1 MGSIIRVQF
10 SGWQLLLYKYIILQ
24 GNSLSA
30 SRPRVNYLG
39 DNFRVS
45 NFRGAIIQGAIILGG
60 NYPGGQLS
68 GGQLSREQLSGGQL
82 SWGNYPGAIIQG
94 AIVLFPKY
102 NNPRNRKFWKTSYC
116 SNNTINIDFS
126 NLNLAKQQFLTRYIL
141 ILE

>member
-60 NYPGGQLS
+60 NCLGSNYPGGNCPGSNYLE
-68 GGQLSREQLSGGQL
+68 GNCPGAIIRGQLSRGQL
-82 SWGNYPGAIIQG
+82 S
-94 AIVLFPKY
+94 
-102 NNPRNRKFWKTSYC
+102 C
-116 SNNTINIDFS
+116 SRNTIILEIENFGRHPIVVII
-126 NLNLAKQQFLTRYIL
+126 LLIL
-141 ILE
+141 ILVI